1 MNILAQ
7 LILSCLSV
15 AVAAYVLPGVELAN
29 FQALIVVVIILGVIN
44 AVLKPLISLIILPFN
59 ILTFGLLGLLING
72 LIVLLLP
79 TFIPGFIV
87 HGYWSALWFSIVLSL
102 INLFFGLLGK
112 KR

>member
-1 MNILAQ
+1 MKILTH
-7 LILSCLSV
+7 LILSCLAV
-15 AVAAYVLPGVELAN
+15 GVAAYLLPGVELVS
-29 FQALIVVVIILGVIN
+29 FQALIVVVIVLGVIN
-44 AVLKPLISLIILPFN
+44 AILKPLISLIILPFN

-79 TFIPGFIV
+79 SIIPGFIV

-102 INLFFGLLGK
+102 INLFFGMLGQ